1 MINNNSPKRR
11 VYVFYI
17 LGILLSATVLTVD
30 IFSDKSVSTYLNN
43 KLSVLSPTPLV
54 SSNFRFPEIE
64 IFKSKSKL
72 INENIRLKNEVIEL
86 RKLKVENEKLKIEN
100 EANKFVVK
108 EVDSSIY
115 DIFESSIIFKTLTNQ
130 YIISG
135 GENLNLSE
143 KDLVINDNSYV
154 VGVISEVRQDRSIVS
169 TILNPSFS
177 IEGIDKYGNEYLIT
191 SDSKNLYV
199 NSMNLK
205 EENTD
210 IKYIYTD
217 ITFGHPGQFPI
228 IDLSSTSIN
237 IANNKITA
245 EQEINFN
252 INYFSKHIPNLLE
265 VSIGH
270 ALICE
275 SLYLGFENVIP
286 MYLQRLKF

>member
-30 IFSDKSVSTYLNN
+30 IFSEKSVSTYLNN
-43 KLSVLSPTPLV
+43 KLSILSPTPLIN
-54 SSNFRFPEIE
+54 STFRFPEIE
-64 IFKSKSKL
+64 IFKSKSNL

-100 EANKFVVK
+100 EANKFIVNK
-108 EVDSSIY
+108 VDFSIY
-115 DIFESSIIFKTLTNQ
+115 DIYESSIIFKTLTNQ

-135 GENLNLSE
+135 GENLNLNE
-143 KDLVINDNSYV
+143 KNLVIDENSFV
-154 VGVISEVRQDRSIVS
+154 IGVISAVRQNRSIIS

-199 NSMNLK
+199 SSTNLK

-217 ITFGHPGQFPI
+217 VTFGHAGQFPI

-245 EQEINFN
+245 EQEINLN
-252 INYFSKHIPNLLE
+252 INYFSNI
-265 VSIGH
+265 
-270 ALICE
+270 
-275 SLYLGFENVIP
+275 YLV
-286 MYLQRLKF
+286 KTK

>member
-1 MINNNSPKRR
+1 
-11 VYVFYI
+11 

-43 KLSVLSPTPLV
+43 KLSVLSPSPLV

-115 DIFESSIIFKTLTNQ
+115 DIFESSIIFKTLTDQ

-143 KDLVINDNSYV
+143 NDLVIDDNSYV
-154 VGVISEVRQDRSIVS
+154 VGVISEVRKDRSIVS

-199 NSMNLK
+199 SSTNLK

-228 IDLSSTSIN
+228 VDLSSTSIN

-252 INYFSKHIPNLLE
+252 INYFSNIYLL
-265 VSIGH
+265 
-270 ALICE
+270 
-275 SLYLGFENVIP
+275 
-286 MYLQRLKF
+286 KTK

>member
-43 KLSVLSPTPLV
+43 KLSILSPTPLIN
-54 SSNFRFPEIE
+54 SNFRFPEIE
-64 IFKSKSKL
+64 IFKSKSNL

-130 YIISG
+130 YII
-135 GENLNLSE
+135 
-143 KDLVINDNSYV
+143 DDNSYV
-154 VGVISEVRQDRSIVS
+154 VGVISEVRQDRSIIS
-169 TILNPSFS
+169 TILDPSFS

-199 NSMNLK
+199 SSTNLK

-228 IDLSSTSIN
+228 VDLSSTSIN

-245 EQEINFN
+245 VQEINFN
-252 INYFSKHIPNLLE
+252 INYFSNIYLL
-265 VSIGH
+265 
-270 ALICE
+270 
-275 SLYLGFENVIP
+275 
-286 MYLQRLKF
+286 KTK

>member
-1 MINNNSPKRR
+1 MINNNSPNRR

-30 IFSDKSVSTYLNN
+30 IFSDKSVSTYLSN

-115 DIFESSIIFKTLTNQ
+115 DIFESSIIFKTLTDQ

-135 GENLNLSE
+135 GENLNLNE
-143 KDLVINDNSYV
+143 KDLVIDDNSYV
-154 VGVISEVRQDRSIVS
+154 VGVISEVRQDRKSACRERV
-169 TILNPSFS
+169 
-177 IEGIDKYGNEYLIT
+177 
-191 SDSKNLYV
+191 
-199 NSMNLK
+199 
-205 EENTD
+205 
-210 IKYIYTD
+210 
-217 ITFGHPGQFPI
+217 
-228 IDLSSTSIN
+228 
-237 IANNKITA
+237 
-245 EQEINFN
+245 
-252 INYFSKHIPNLLE
+252 
-265 VSIGH
+265 
-270 ALICE
+270 
-275 SLYLGFENVIP
+275 
-286 MYLQRLKF
+286 

>member
-1 MINNNSPKRR
+1 MNNNNSPKRR
-11 VYVFYI
+11 MYVFYI
-17 LGILLSATVLTVD
+17 FGVLLSATVLTVD
-30 IFSDKSVSTYLNN
+30 IFSDKSLSTYLNG

-54 SSNFRFPEIE
+54 SSNFRFPEIQV
-64 IFKSKSKL
+64 FKSKSNL

-108 EVDSSIY
+108 EVNSSIF
-115 DIFESSIIFKTLTNQ
+115 DIFESSIIFKTLTDQ

-135 GENLNLSE
+135 GENLNLNE
-143 KDLVINDNSYV
+143 KDLVIDDNSYV
-154 VGVISEVRQDRSIVS
+154 VGVISAVRQNRSIVS
-169 TILNPSFS
+169 TVLNSSFS

-191 SDSKNLYV
+191 SDGKNLYV
-199 NSMNLK
+199 SSTNLK

-245 EQEINFN
+245 EQEINLN
-252 INYFSKHIPNLLE
+252 INYFSNI
-265 VSIGH
+265 
-270 ALICE
+270 
-275 SLYLGFENVIP
+275 YLV
-286 MYLQRLKF
+286 KTK

>member
-1 MINNNSPKRR
+1 MNNNNSPKRR

-17 LGILLSATVLTVD
+17 FGVLLSTTVLTVD
-30 IFSDKSVSTYLNN
+30 IFSDKSLSTYLNG

-54 SSNFRFPEIE
+54 SSNFRFPEIQV
-64 IFKSKSKL
+64 FKSKSNL

-108 EVDSSIY
+108 EVNSSIF
-115 DIFESSIIFKTLTNQ
+115 DIFESSIIFKTLNDQ

-135 GENLNLSE
+135 GENLNLNE
-143 KDLVINDNSYV
+143 KDLVIDHNSYV
-154 VGVISEVRQDRSIVS
+154 VGVISAVRENRSIVS
-169 TILNPSFS
+169 TVLNSSFS

-191 SDSKNLYV
+191 SDGKNLYV
-199 NSMNLK
+199 SSTNLK

-245 EQEINFN
+245 EQEINLN
-252 INYFSKHIPNLLE
+252 INYFSNI
-265 VSIGH
+265 
-270 ALICE
+270 
-275 SLYLGFENVIP
+275 YLV
-286 MYLQRLKF
+286 KTK